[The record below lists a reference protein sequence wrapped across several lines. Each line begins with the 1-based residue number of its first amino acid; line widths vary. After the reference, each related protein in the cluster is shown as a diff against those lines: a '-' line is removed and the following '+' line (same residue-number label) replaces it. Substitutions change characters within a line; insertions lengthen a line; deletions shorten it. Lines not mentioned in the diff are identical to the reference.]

1 MKNHIHN
8 PSPIQMNTQSKHP
21 LDTLTEIF
29 KLLEVPEVIE
39 GIDLGELGRRG
50 KHAVQ
55 LLRAHNEH
63 LTERYRVAIETVLQL
78 EAQYAGL
85 TSH

>member
-1 MKNHIHN
+1 
-8 PSPIQMNTQSKHP
+8 MNTQSQHP
-21 LDTLTEIF
+21 LDTLAEIF
-29 KLLEVPEVIE
+29 ELLEVPEVIE

-63 LTERYRVAIETVLQL
+63 LAERYRVASETVLQL

-85 TSH
+85 TSR